1 MKPSPK
7 KPGLQQRILE
17 HLAHPKY
24 RPLTRPDLAKAMRV
38 HSRERNQLRQALLNL
53 QTAGKIVCLRKNR
66 WALPETRDT
75 VSGTVRV
82 MEKGFGLFAA
92 DGSGD
97 EFYIAKD
104 DLKCA
109 LHEDRVTIERLPVST
124 RKPARGGSFAHRSPE
139 GRVVEVLERKNDEVV
154 GLLRKTPYYAYVIP
168 DDLRLGHDIRV
179 TEREKECEEIPE
191 NHKVV
196 VKLNEWTDPFKPLTG
211 KLIEDIGDGEDPNVE
226 MQCILRAHGFR
237 QSFSD
242 EVLAEAAKVPHELR
256 PEDYENRAD
265 LRERLTFTID
275 PETARDFDDAIS
287 IEKVPDVGRA
297 SHSSKS
303 DGWKLSVHI
312 ADVAH
317 FVPKNSIIDKEAL
330 HRGNSIYL
338 VDRVVMMIPTEL
350 TTRICSLNPNV
361 DRLAHT
367 VEITLDETGEIVESS
382 TCRSVIHSDARLNY
396 EQVQALFN
404 SEELPN
410 VPAPVIEA
418 LKELRPLARTLRA
431 NRNAVGSLEIN
442 TPQIKCIL
450 GEDGKVASIKKGEAK
465 EAYQLIEECMLLANV
480 VVARK
485 LKAAQWPAVHRIHE
499 APDEDQWGQMGAELQ
514 ALGVDALPATR
525 GDINAVLEKIEGTPL
540 EYSASLAIL
549 RNLKRAG
556 YSAEAS
562 EHFGLAFDDY
572 VHFTSPIR
580 RYPDLVI
587 HRLLTALE
595 QSGKQPYRVN
605 DLEGIAA
612 QCTRTEEEADK
623 AEKESIALRRAE
635 YYRDLLYKGETGPY
649 KACIIK
655 LLGKGLLIE
664 LPATLQR
671 GLVAF
676 SSITDDR
683 YEVNAN
689 KTQATGQRWNKVFK
703 IGDELDVDLVK
714 VDLARNFVD
723 FRISGQEELV
733 AKKKGQ
739 PTRHGET
746 KRTPS
751 ASTAAES
758 TAPNPKSAA
767 SANKPRCSAHA
778 GHSTGTFP
786 RQMTLRRWLRASHLP
801 TAPPH
806 SAVTRHIINRPRRSC
821 STPRSESYRR

>member
-1 MKPSPK
+1 MNKPSPK
-7 KPGLQQRILE
+7 KPGLQQRILD
-17 HLAHPKY
+17 HMTKTNY
-24 RPLTRPDLAKAMRV
+24 RPLSRPDLAKAMRI
-38 HSRERNQLRQALLNL
+38 HSKERNQLRQALINL
-53 QTAGKIVCLRKNR
+53 ETAKKIISLRKNR

-75 VSGTVRV
+75 LTGAVRV
-82 MEKGFGLFAA
+82 MEKGFGLFAP
-92 DGSGD
+92 DSGG
-97 EFYIAKD
+97 EEYYIAKG

-109 LHEDRVTIERLPVST
+109 LHEDRVTIEPLPASE
-124 RKPARGGSFAHRSPE
+124 RRPARGGAFSHRNPE
-139 GRVVEVLERKNDEVV
+139 GRVVEVLERKNSEVV

-179 TEREKECEEIPE
+179 TERAKGLEEVPE
-191 NHKVV
+191 NNKVV
-196 VKLNEWTDPFKPLTG
+196 VELHEWTDPFKPLAGT
-211 KLIEDIGDGEDPNVE
+211 LVEDIGDSNDPNVE

-237 QSFSD
+237 QSFSE

-287 IEKVPDVGRA
+287 IEKAGA
-297 SHSSKS
+297 L
-303 DGWKLSVHI
+303 WKLSVHI

-317 FVPKNSIIDKEAL
+317 FVPKGSIIDQEAL

-350 TTRICSLNPNV
+350 TTKICSLNPNV

-367 VEITLDETGEIVESS
+367 VEITLDEHGEIVDSS
-382 TCRSVIHSDARLNY
+382 TCRSIIHSDARLNY
-396 EQVQALFN
+396 EQVQALFDG
-404 SEELPN
+404 EKLPDT
-410 VPAPVIEA
+410 PAAVVEA
-418 LKELRPLARTLRA
+418 INELRPLARTLRK
-431 NRNAVGSLEIN
+431 NRTEAGSLEIN

-450 GEDGKVASIKKGEAK
+450 GTDGKVAEIKKGEAK

-485 LKAAQWPAVHRIHE
+485 LKVAEWPAIHRIHE

-514 ALGVDALPATR
+514 ALGVDALPQTR
-525 GDINAVLEKIEGTPL
+525 FDINAVLKKIEGTPL
-540 EYSASLAIL
+540 QYSASLAIL
-549 RNLKRAG
+549 RNLKRAC
-556 YSAEAS
+556 YAAEPS

-587 HRLLTALE
+587 HRMLTALE
-595 QSGKQPYRVN
+595 QTAKQPYPAK
-605 DLEGIAA
+605 DLLGIAG
-612 QCTRTEEEADK
+612 QCSRTELEADA

-635 YYRDLLYKGETGPY
+635 YYRDLLTKGETGPY

-655 LLGKGLLIE
+655 VLGKGLLIE

-671 GLVAF
+671 GLVTF

-703 IGDELDVDLVK
+703 IGDEIDVELVK

-723 FRISGQEELV
+723 FHITGQEQFI
-733 AKKKGQ
+733 AKKMKS
-739 PTRHGET
+739 PARHKKYKKQTVNFNGGGKHGPKT
-746 KRTPS
+746 K
-751 ASTAAES
+751 
-758 TAPNPKSAA
+758 K
-767 SANKPRCSAHA
+767 
-778 GHSTGTFP
+778 
-786 RQMTLRRWLRASHLP
+786 RRKRK
-801 TAPPH
+801 
-806 SAVTRHIINRPRRSC
+806 
-821 STPRSESYRR
+821 

>member
-1 MKPSPK
+1 MKENPPK
-7 KPGLQQRILE
+7 KPGLQQRILD
-17 HLAHPKY
+17 HLARPDY
-24 RPLTRPDLAKAMRV
+24 RPLSRPDLAKAMRV

-53 QTAGKIVCLRKNR
+53 EKKKAIVSLRKNR
-66 WALPETRDT
+66 WALPETLDT

-82 MEKGFGLFAA
+82 MEKGFGLFAS
-92 DGSGD
+92 DSGNE

-109 LHEDRVTIERLPVST
+109 LHEDRVTIERLPVSE
-124 RKPARGGSFAHRSPE
+124 RKPMRGRSFAHRSPE
-139 GRVVEVLERKNDEVV
+139 GRVVEVLERKNTEIV
-154 GLLRKTPYYAYVIP
+154 GLLRTTPYYAYVIP
-168 DDLRLGHDIRV
+168 DDLRLSHDIRV
-179 TEREKECEEIPE
+179 TKQAKGLEEVPE
-191 NHKVV
+191 NHKVIV
-196 VKLNEWTDPFKPLTG
+196 ELHEWTDPFKPLTG
-211 KLIEDIGDGEDPNVE
+211 TLIEDIGDRADPNVE

-237 QSFSD
+237 QKFSD
-242 EVLAEAAKVPHELR
+242 EVLAEAARVPHELR
-256 PEDYENRAD
+256 PEDYKNRVD

-275 PETARDFDDAIS
+275 PETARDFDDAVS
-287 IEKVPDVGRA
+287 VEK
-297 SHSSKS
+297 SST
-303 DGWKLSVHI
+303 GWKLSVHI

-317 FVPKNSIIDKEAL
+317 FVPKGSLIDQEAL

-367 VEITLDETGEIVESS
+367 VEITLDEKLEMVDVN
-382 TCRSVIHSDARLNY
+382 TCRSIIHSDARLNY
-396 EQVQALFN
+396 EQVQALF
-404 SEELPN
+404 EGKELPD
-410 VPAPVIEA
+410 VPASVIEA
-418 LKELRPLARTLRA
+418 LKELRPLTRALRA
-431 NRNAVGSLEIN
+431 SRAEAGSLEIN

-450 GEDGKVASIKKGEAK
+450 GKDGKVVEIKKGEAK

-480 VVARK
+480 AVARK
-485 LKAAQWPAVHRIHE
+485 LKAAEWPAIHRIHE

-525 GDINAVLEKIEGTPL
+525 TDINAVLAKIAGTPL

-556 YSAEAS
+556 YSADPG

-587 HRLLTALE
+587 HRLLGALE
-595 QSGKQPYRVN
+595 HSEKQPYRGK
-605 DLEGIAA
+605 DIAGIAA
-612 QCTRTEEEADK
+612 QCTRTETEADA

-655 LLGKGLLIE
+655 VLGKGLLIE
-664 LPATLQR
+664 LPSTLQR
-671 GLVAF
+671 GLIAF

-683 YEVNAN
+683 YELNAT
-689 KTQATGQRWNKVFK
+689 KTRATGTRWGKSFK

-723 FRISGQEELV
+723 FHITGQEQFA
-733 AKKKGQ
+733 AKKKGS
-739 PTRHGET
+739 PARHKKSRKQTVNFSGNSKYGPKPK
-746 KRTPS
+746 KRR
-751 ASTAAES
+751 
-758 TAPNPKSAA
+758 KR
-767 SANKPRCSAHA
+767 K
-778 GHSTGTFP
+778 
-786 RQMTLRRWLRASHLP
+786 
-801 TAPPH
+801 
-806 SAVTRHIINRPRRSC
+806 
-821 STPRSESYRR
+821 

>member
-1 MKPSPK
+1 MKNSSPK
-7 KPGLQQRILE
+7 GPGLQDRILE
-17 HLAHPKY
+17 HLAKPNY
-24 RPLTRPDLAKAMRV
+24 RPLSRPDLAKAMRV
-38 HSRERNQLRQALLNL
+38 HSKERNQLRQALLNL
-53 QTAGKIVCLRKNR
+53 EKKGSVVSLRKNR
-66 WALPETRDT
+66 WALPETKDT

-92 DGSGD
+92 DAGGE
-97 EFYIAKD
+97 EFYIAKG

-109 LHEDRVTIERLPVST
+109 LHEDRVTIERLPMSD
-124 RKPARGGSFAHRSPE
+124 RKPMRGRSFTHRSPE
-139 GRVVEVLERKNDEVV
+139 GRVVEVLERKNTEVV
-154 GLLRKTPYYAYVIP
+154 GLLKKTPYYAYVIP
-168 DDLRLGHDIRV
+168 DDLRLSHDIRV
-179 TEREKECEEIPE
+179 TERAKGLEEVPE

-196 VKLNEWTDPFKPLTG
+196 VELHEWTDPFKPLGGT
-211 KLIEDIGDGEDPNVE
+211 LIEDIGDSADPNVE

-237 QSFSD
+237 QKFSN
-242 EVLAEAAKVPHELR
+242 EVLAEAEKMPSELR
-256 PEDYENRAD
+256 PEDYENRTD

-287 IEKVPDVGRA
+287 IEKV
-297 SHSSKS
+297 SNH
-303 DGWKLSVHI
+303 WKLSVHI

-317 FVPKNSIIDKEAL
+317 FVPKGSLIDQEAL

-350 TTRICSLNPNV
+350 TTKICSLNPNV

-367 VEITLDETGEIVESS
+367 VEITLDETGEIVDSS
-382 TCRSVIHSDARLNY
+382 TCRSIIHSDARLNY
-396 EQVQALFN
+396 EQVQVLFDGG
-404 SEELPN
+404 ELPDT
-410 VPAPVIEA
+410 PAPVIEA
-418 LKELRPLARTLRA
+418 INELRPLARTLRN

-450 GEDGKVASIKKGEAK
+450 GKDGKVAEIKKGEAK

-485 LKAAQWPAVHRIHE
+485 LKGAEWPAIHRIHE
-499 APDEDQWGQMGAELQ
+499 APDDEQWGQMGAELQ

-525 GDINAVLEKIEGTPL
+525 FDINAVLEKIAGTPL

-587 HRLLTALE
+587 HRLLGALE
-595 QSGKQPYRVN
+595 HNEKQPYRLKDIV
-605 DLEGIAA
+605 GIAG
-612 QCTRTEEEADK
+612 QCTRTEQEADA

-655 LLGKGLLIE
+655 VLGKGLLIE

-683 YEVNAN
+683 YELNAT
-689 KTQATGQRWNKVFK
+689 KTKATGSRWGKTFQ
-703 IGDELDVDLVK
+703 IGDEIDVNLVK

-723 FRISGQEELV
+723 FHLTGQDQFV
-733 AKKKGQ
+733 AKKKGG
-739 PTRHGET
+739 P
-746 KRTPS
+746 
-751 ASTAAES
+751 
-758 TAPNPKSAA
+758 
-767 SANKPRCSAHA
+767 
-778 GHSTGTFP
+778 
-786 RQMTLRRWLRASHLP
+786 
-801 TAPPH
+801 
-806 SAVTRHIINRPRRSC
+806 
-821 STPRSESYRR
+821 PRSKKGKKNTVNFNGKSKYGPKPKKRRKRK